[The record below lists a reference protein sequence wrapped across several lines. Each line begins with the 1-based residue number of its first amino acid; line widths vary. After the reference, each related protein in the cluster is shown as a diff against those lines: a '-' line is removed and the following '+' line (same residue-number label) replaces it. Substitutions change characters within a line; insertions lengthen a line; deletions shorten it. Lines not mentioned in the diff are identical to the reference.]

1 MKRLLL
7 CGILLLL
14 LIFPACQSQA
24 GDTEAPRP
32 VDAAE
37 DAREDHTLPGYL
49 TELTDWDKVPDM
61 ECTLSRD
68 DTGIQITPT
77 PVDVMNLAKCLLE
90 MELVPYGEIQNSLEL
105 PHPFSLTFHVDGNKE
120 LISVSREKVSISGTD
135 YSPTNPGALS
145 GLLESDHS
153 RFLTGDIY
161 LLQEHMLPA
170 AEITEVRLEEYEN
183 YSDGVTRVSTTDR
196 KEIGKIAQALSRTVA
211 RRFETGEE
219 PSLFIGVGGNG
230 YFCTLILED
239 GRQWSINP
247 RGLATV
253 TSPSGQEDIL
263 VLSMDH
269 QAVFGLLAS
278 NRSGPSLQVRV
289 DDMTPTVYERAYQ
302 VDGLQKSMSHIVP
315 TGMYF
320 DSDPVLLPKET
331 YTCRLE
337 WTDAKG
343 NPITPAGVT
352 ATLYP
357 EAPDDPARGVGAGI
371 PLRAEGATL
380 TLPGGVGRSFVSVRA
395 ELADSGWV
403 EFIFSYRS
411 SIFPTAF
418 YDISFGNDEGG
429 VTLTRNDADVEVTGT
444 QNRQY
449 VDFVMGL
456 ELSPSTGQ
464 RQALPVREPFTMA
477 FSCDNTIY
485 EFVFSNDSVTYNGQP
500 YTVGNPQAIEEL
512 YAPFD
517 MEDPNMFERVNY
529 DLRGFLTKN
538 VAYFTDVFPFRGE
551 DIEKFTII
559 KEEPDTRILH
569 DMSGLEPKEIMDILG
584 YVVLGKDW
592 QTEDYY
598 TLRRFYLSY
607 AVVLK
612 DGTTYEIGERILKNN
627 GETGWYTIQSDAPL
641 ASRKIEREN
650 GDSQQRDV
658 PIHGGI
664 GMDDEGNIIID

>member
-161 LLQEHMLPA
+161 LLQEHMPPA
-170 AEITEVRLEEYEN
+170 AEITEARLDEYEN

-219 PSLFIGVGGNG
+219 PGLFIGVGGNG

-239 GRQWSINP
+239 GSQWSINP

-253 TSPSGQEDIL
+253 TSPGGQEDIL

-278 NRSGPSLQVRV
+278 NQSGPGLRVRV

-352 ATLYP
+352 AALYP
-357 EAPDDPARGVGAGI
+357 EAPDDPAREVGQGT
-371 PLRAEGATL
+371 PLQAEGATL

-395 ELADSGWV
+395 ELADGGWA

-418 YDISFGNDEGG
+418 YDISYGNDEGG
-429 VTLTRNDADVEVTGT
+429 VTLTRNDADVAVTGT

-449 VDFVMGL
+449 VNFVMGL

-485 EFVFSNDSVTYNGQP
+485 EFVFSNDGVTYNGRP

-517 MEDPNMFERVNY
+517 MEDPNVFERVNY

-551 DIEKFTII
+551 DIKKFTII
-559 KEEPDTRILH
+559 KEEPDTRILY

-598 TLRRFYLSY
+598 HLRRFYLSY

-612 DGTTYEIGERILKNN
+612 DGTTYEIGERILKNSS
-627 GETGWYTIQSDAPL
+627 ETGWYTIQSDSPL
-641 ASRKIEREN
+641 ASRKIE
-650 GDSQQRDV
+650 GKDGTSQQRDV
-658 PIHGGI
+658 PIRGGI